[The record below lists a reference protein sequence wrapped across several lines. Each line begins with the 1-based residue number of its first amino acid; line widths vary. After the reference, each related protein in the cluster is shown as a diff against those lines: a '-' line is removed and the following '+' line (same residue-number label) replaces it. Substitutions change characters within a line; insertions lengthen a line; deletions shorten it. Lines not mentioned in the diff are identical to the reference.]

1 MSVPTTSLG
10 LDETVFPLRERLQ
23 LAGVPEPRVLFL
35 MATGAGFLPARL
47 ADRMEV
53 ELGELCG
60 ECEPWSGQVL
70 RAGRFGRLP
79 VWFIDDVSG
88 EPLDDE
94 PSSPWMRAL
103 PVWLAAAAG
112 ARVCVHTSAGSALPV
127 RESLVAEGPGAS
139 GGPGAPGPGG
149 AAGDRTPLAPP
160 CLAVVRDHVNLSG
173 FTPLLGLGESKL
185 GPLFPDLAHL
195 HHAGLRAAALRTA
208 EAHGIAAAA
217 AIAACTLGPALETPA
232 ERIMLARLGADV
244 AVPNLAAPL
253 LAAGHA
259 GLAVL
264 ALVAVTDGS
273 PGPADVKRVV
283 EAAGALQPALEDLV
297 LALVP
302 ELEATADALAA
313 EADA

>member
-1 MSVPTTSLG
+1 MSAPTTSLG

-47 ADRMEV
+47 GDRTEV

-94 PSSPWMRAL
+94 PSSPWMRAM

-112 ARVCVHTSAGSALPV
+112 ARVCVHASAGSALPV
-127 RESLVAEGPGAS
+127 RESLVADG
-139 GGPGAPGPGG
+139 
-149 AAGDRTPLAPP
+149 AGDRAPLAPP

-185 GPLFPDLAHL
+185 GPLFPDLVHL
-195 HHAGLRAAALRTA
+195 HHAGLRAAALRTT
-208 EAHGIAAAA
+208 EAHGIPAAA

-264 ALVAVTDGS
+264 ALVAVTDGGA
-273 PGPADVKRVV
+273 GPTDVKRVV

-302 ELEATADALAA
+302 ELETTADALAA